1 MGVGGAA
8 PVEWLWCRAKQA
20 GRRHNRGHCSTE
32 AEGSRQAVP
41 RCRHMGDVG
50 RTPTVSEEVQNTRGR
65 LSSLLGCSGL
75 VFLAVAISVF
85 ALFLIH
91 QLTVWLSL
99 HPEDA
104 FHNAKVIAQTY
115 ASIWNTVRV
124 LWNEVVAV
132 VNILLSA
139 WNVATVHFVQPLIFG
154 FFDIMSLVFLQKHY
168 EGVIRD
174 ASGFQGHACSGDLA
188 SAAWC
193 GSSEQYIQKLHMVK
207 TQGADVL
214 SNGSQLLISTVAA
227 RRLSEM
233 INPEDFSGQPLVGEL
248 DLEPMTTSL
257 DDFTGSAVIVTS
269 QVADV
274 GAHVIYSARR
284 QGPGTVHHNQR
295 RGALRRAVGWCGSTE
310 GVHEGGSHG
319 HRIVLGGGG
328 GCQGAPKNAGAP
340 GARPSRPGA
349 ASRYSPRPSRMAL
362 AGARSSAG
370 RLSEWTMARIR
381 FRPAS
386 VPQNAR
392 TASWTAKSHWPIS

>member
-1 MGVGGAA
+1 MAVMGVGGAA

-20 GRRHNRGHCSTE
+20 GRRHNSGHCSTE

-124 LWNEVVAV
+124 LLNEVVAV

-154 FFDIMSLVFLQKHY
+154 VFDIMSLVFLQKHY
-168 EGVIRD
+168 EGVTSR
-174 ASGFQGHACSGDLA
+174 
-188 SAAWC
+188 
-193 GSSEQYIQKLHMVK
+193 
-207 TQGADVL
+207 
-214 SNGSQLLISTVAA
+214 STH
-227 RRLSEM
+227 L
-233 INPEDFSGQPLVGEL
+233 
-248 DLEPMTTSL
+248 
-257 DDFTGSAVIVTS
+257 
-269 QVADV
+269 
-274 GAHVIYSARR
+274 
-284 QGPGTVHHNQR
+284 
-295 RGALRRAVGWCGSTE
+295 
-310 GVHEGGSHG
+310 
-319 HRIVLGGGG
+319 
-328 GCQGAPKNAGAP
+328 
-340 GARPSRPGA
+340 
-349 ASRYSPRPSRMAL
+349 
-362 AGARSSAG
+362 
-370 RLSEWTMARIR
+370 
-381 FRPAS
+381 
-386 VPQNAR
+386 
-392 TASWTAKSHWPIS
+392 TA